1 MSSHCNLDEDE
12 QPGDELERAE
22 AGAGVLESNSV
33 ERDSKGY
40 GSWTGSG
47 IIRAIRE

>member
-22 AGAGVLESNSV
+22 AGAGVLKSAGVKVSQP
-33 ERDSKGY
+33 RK
-40 GSWTGSG
+40 
-47 IIRAIRE
+47 IMPCFFIRF